1 MNKSGAVN
9 YLVPPPQFIWG
20 WEEDYS
26 AVKWRNGNTIA
37 VWPELH
43 ALINHLVPYGLP
55 PLGSILMV
63 LMACQGRAEEALSD
77 ATNYSGDST
86 GGNRPSGPSRQ
97 LLMRTRSVLERV
109 QALPAELR
117 TGLPARAQL
126 LVRLFEDVQK
136 PHATCE
142 RSERPSAN

>member
-9 YLVPPPQFIWG
+9 YLVPPSGFIWA

-55 PLGSILMV
+55 PLGSKPDGWDI
-63 LMACQGRAEEALSD
+63 ADAALG
-77 ATNYSGDST
+77 ATRPCTCPTST
-86 GGNRPSGPSRQ
+86 
-97 LLMRTRSVLERV
+97 T
-109 QALPAELR
+109 
-117 TGLPARAQL
+117 
-126 LVRLFEDVQK
+126 
-136 PHATCE
+136 
-142 RSERPSAN
+142 